1 MQMIWVSSQ
10 ASKQTAFFSIFF
22 GLVLLVFSPFI
33 PGLIGIFLAAAIL
46 ILSLACIGMG
56 ITMRGTVFSL
66 PLVILGLVGGFLS
79 LYALLTPEVTVSFMG
94 LLLGIVILLMGISQL
109 FFSPKFIEDKLSW
122 FFLVGGGIV
131 TILVG
136 FYMILYPQ
144 EGMQLVMAFL
154 GLYLIIYG
162 IIGFFRSKKVGYSEF
177 SY

>member
-1 MQMIWVSSQ
+1 
-10 ASKQTAFFSIFF
+10 
-22 GLVLLVFSPFI
+22 
-33 PGLIGIFLAAAIL
+33 
-46 ILSLACIGMG
+46 
-56 ITMRGTVFSL
+56 MRGTVFSL